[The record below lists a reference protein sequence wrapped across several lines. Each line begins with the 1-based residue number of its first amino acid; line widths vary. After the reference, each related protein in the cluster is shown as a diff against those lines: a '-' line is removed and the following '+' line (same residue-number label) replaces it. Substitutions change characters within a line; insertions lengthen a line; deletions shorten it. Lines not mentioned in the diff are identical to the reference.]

1 MNVKNLRSTGL
12 FDISDHPV
20 LRLTEEIK
28 RARATMMRECGP
40 KAYLYYH
47 RQIGIE
53 HDESQFCICD
63 PVVIAQSD
71 YRPSVYF
78 ASEILHP
85 VVH

>member
-1 MNVKNLRSTGL
+1 MDASLLEFDVSEIPL
-12 FDISDHPV
+12 FK
-20 LRLTEEIK
+20 LTAEIK